1 MIGDS
6 VSISIYSMAI
16 DTFAPM
22 LRTLSNLLDKG
33 AEHLRGQGKD
43 PETLVNAKLA
53 PDMFPLVKQVQIAC
67 DHAKGAAA
75 RLTGREPP
83 KFEDNEQ
90 TLGELKSRIKRTLDY
105 VEGVSSNDYEG
116 AENRHIEFPLID
128 DLVLDVNGTQF
139 LRDWALPHFYF
150 HLVTAYDILRNQGV
164 PIGKRD
170 YLAHVGYA
178 IHPKGKK

>member
-1 MIGDS
+1 
-6 VSISIYSMAI
+6 MAI
-16 DTFAPM
+16 DTFVPF
-22 LRTLSNLLDKG
+22 LQTLSNLLDKG

-83 KFEDNEQ
+83 RFEDNEQ
-90 TLGELKSRIKRTLDY
+90 TLDQLKSRIKRTLEY
-105 VEGVSSNDYEG
+105 VESLPVTAYVG
-116 AENRHIEFPLID
+116 ADSRQIEFPLID
-128 DLVLDVNGTQF
+128 DLVLDVTGTQY
-139 LRDWALPHFYF
+139 LRDWAFPNFYF
-150 HLVTAYDILRNQGV
+150 HVVTAYDILRHQGV
-164 PIGKRD
+164 QIGKRD

>member
-1 MIGDS
+1 MTL
-6 VSISIYSMAI
+6 SIHTMAV
-16 DTFAPM
+16 DTFVPM

-33 AEHLRGQGKD
+33 AEHLRGEGKD
-43 PETLVNAKLA
+43 PDSLVNAKLA

-67 DHAKGAAA
+67 DHAKYAAA
-75 RLTGREPP
+75 RLTGREAPRM
-83 KFEDNEQ
+83 EDNEQ
-90 TLGELKSRIKRTLDY
+90 TLDQVKSRIKRTLEY
-105 VEGVSSNDYEG
+105 VEGVPASAYKG
-116 AENRHIEFPLID
+116 ADSRHIEFPLID
-128 DLVLDVNGTQF
+128 DLVLDVNGAQY

-178 IHPKGKK
+178 IHPKGQK